1 MLHIVGGH
9 IVQLR
14 HLLEGAD
21 GHGAAEHQLQVLLG
35 GVAVLLCVGGH
46 LVHSG
51 VDLLLGVLVRAHAVL
66 LGQLGGPGTDGQ
78 RADGVIAQVLVPRH
92 LALIGDLQEHLGGV
106 ADDLGVHGL
115 GAVQAVVRGIAA
127 VEDAVL
133 AAHIVIVHLGRRV
146 LLAVDGHSG
155 LAPLQHAGVIHQH
168 RRRHQHEHRGDD
180 AVQRVGLAGLGPFLR
195 LADQLGVGDAL
206 CRQIL
211 AELLFS

>member
-9 IVQLR
+9 VVQLR

-35 GVAVLLCVGGH
+35 GVAVLLCVGGD
-46 LVHSG
+46 LVHGG
-51 VDLLLGVLVRAHAVL
+51 VDLLLGVVIRAHAVL
-66 LGQLGGPGTDGQ
+66 LGQLGGLGADGQ
-78 RADGVIAQVLVPRH
+78 RADGIVTQVLVPRH
-92 LALIGDLQEHLGGV
+92 LALVGDLQEHLGGI

-115 GAVQAVVRGIAA
+115 GAVQAVVRGVAA

-133 AAHIVIVHLGRRV
+133 AAHVVIVHLGRRV
-146 LLAVDGHSG
+146 LFAVDDHGG

-180 AVQRVGLAGLGPFLR
+180 AVQRVGLAGLGLLLR

-206 CRQIL
+206 CRQVL